1 MQATGLSTIDRAP
14 DRSVGHSQLDH
25 HRLLP
30 GEPRENRWSDSWRSI
45 VAVVCRDRP
54 VIFSSAARPSPRL
67 NVKAG
72 FGEEM
77 AINELQCSTLKQGAF
92 LCWLR
97 KATNRDK
104 DQTYED
110 NGDSY
115 ACSLK

>member
-1 MQATGLSTIDRAP
+1 MERFLAFHCRCRVSGSAGHIFFGRAAFTT
-14 DRSVGHSQLDH
+14 S
-25 HRLLP
+25 
-30 GEPRENRWSDSWRSI
+30 EREGRFW
-45 VAVVCRDRP
+45 
-54 VIFSSAARPSPRL
+54 
-67 NVKAG
+67 
-72 FGEEM
+72 EEM